1 MSLRRADFKD
11 FYAVLGV
18 ERSASSEEIAT
29 AYHALATQYH
39 PNTPRTGDRAMF
51 AKVNEAYE
59 VLSSPEGRAEFDK
72 SLAPATV
79 VLEAPRFSGPKFFDT
94 LREENRRRLAVL
106 CILFDHRRRNPAR
119 PTMTFR
125 ELEPLLTLTLDEL
138 NFALW
143 FLRQR
148 GLVLVDDKSSIQVTV
163 DGMEYLERQAPG
175 PDDVMA
181 FIRAAQ

>member
-1 MSLRRADFKD
+1 MSLKSPEFKD

-18 ERSASSEEIAT
+18 ERSASSDEIAT

-39 PNTPRTGDRAMF
+39 PNTPRTGDRVMF

-59 VLSSPEGRAEFDK
+59 VLSDPAARAEFDK
-72 SLAPATV
+72 SLAPAV
-79 VLEAPRFSGPKFFDT
+79 VERDAPRFSGPKFFDS
-94 LREENRRRLAVL
+94 LREANRRRLAVL
-106 CILFDHRRRNPAR
+106 CILFDHRQRNPAR
-119 PTMTFR
+119 PAMTFR
-125 ELEPLLTLTLDEL
+125 ELEPLLTLTTDEL
-138 NFALW
+138 NFTLW

-148 GLVLVDDKSSIQVTV
+148 GLVLIDDKSSMQVTV

>member
-59 VLSSPEGRAEFDK
+59 VLSDPAARAEYEK

-79 VLEAPRFSGPKFFDT
+79 EIETPRFSGPKFFDS
-94 LREENRRRLAVL
+94 LRESNRRRLAVL
-106 CILFDHRRRNPAR
+106 CVLFDHRQRNPAR

-125 ELEPLLTLTLDEL
+125 ELEPLLALTTDEL
-138 NFALW
+138 NFTLW

-148 GLVLVDDKSSIQVTV
+148 GLVLIDDKSSMQVTV
-163 DGMEYLERQAPG
+163 DGMEYLERQSPS
-175 PDDVMA
+175 PDDVMG
-181 FIRAAQ
+181 FIRAPQ

>member
-1 MSLRRADFKD
+1 MSLNRPGFKD

-18 ERSASSEEIAT
+18 GRGASSEEIAT

-39 PNTPRTGDRAMF
+39 PNTPRTGDREMF

-59 VLSSPEGRAEFDK
+59 VLSNPAERAEFDK

-79 VLEAPRFSGPKFFDT
+79 ERGAPSFSGPKFFDA

-106 CILFDHRRRNPAR
+106 CVLFDHRQRNPAR

-125 ELEPLLTLTLDEL
+125 ELEPILTLSTDEL
-138 NFALW
+138 NLTLW

-148 GLVLVDDKSSIQVTV
+148 GLVLIDDKSSMQVTV

-181 FIRAAQ
+181 FIRAPQ